1 MNSWDDLLAALPDL
15 RAAALAIRDPLLSDV
30 IALVETPAP
39 TGHEEARADRLA
51 ARLTEAGAD
60 VGGVDEQRNVVAVLP
75 GIEGARTLLV
85 AAPLDALDIPD
96 AQREVQLGRDE
107 LIGPFVGDNAIA
119 LAAMAA
125 LPTLLDRAQIRL
137 RSNLLLIAAAGSLGR
152 GNFAG
157 LRHALASS
165 RWTPALGWC
174 LESVQLGRLNYA
186 ATGLVRGEIRCALP
200 PDYDWA
206 QYGASGTI
214 LPMADII
221 ERMGRIPLSQ
231 RPLSTLVL
239 GSIRGGISHSNI
251 ARETTLCFEA
261 RSESA
266 DELRRIRSAI
276 EDIVEDAAARS
287 GQQVSLDVAAWRD
300 PGALDIG
307 HPLVRR
313 GRAILQAL
321 GISPMLY
328 PTTSQLGALLD
339 RGVPGITLGLTSG
352 RRRSDLDEVDEAVS
366 ISALAT
372 GLTQLVAHLVAA
384 DLELTP

>member
-1 MNSWDDLLAALPDL
+1 MRTWDELLAALPSIH
-15 RAAALAIRDPLLSDV
+15 AAALSIRDPLLADV
-30 IALVETPAP
+30 IAIVETPAP
-39 TGHEEARADRLA
+39 TGQERARAERLA
-51 ARLTEAGAD
+51 ALFSDAGLEVA
-60 VGGVDEQRNVVAVLP
+60 GVDELSNVLAVHP
-75 GIEGARTLLV
+75 GTEGTNTFLL
-85 AAPLDALDIPD
+85 AAPLDAFEIPP
-96 AQREVQLGRDE
+96 AQREVQVGRDE

-119 LAAMAA
+119 LATLAA
-125 LPTLLDRAQIRL
+125 LPALLDRAQIRL
-137 RSNLLLIAAAGSLGR
+137 RANLWLVAAARSLGR

-157 LRHALASS
+157 LRHALETS
-165 RWTPALGWC
+165 RSTPSVGWC

-186 ATGLVRGEIRCALP
+186 ATGLFRGEIRCALP

-214 LPMADII
+214 LPMADIV
-221 ERMGRIPLSQ
+221 ERLGRIPLSQ

-251 ARETTLCFEA
+251 ARETVLCFEA

-276 EDIVEDAAARS
+276 EDVVEDAAARS
-287 GQQVSLDVAAWRD
+287 GQHVTLEVAAARD
-300 PGALDIG
+300 PGALDIA

-313 GRAILQAL
+313 GRALLQAL
-321 GISPMLY
+321 GVTPMLY
-328 PTTSQLGALLD
+328 PTTSQLGALLE
-339 RGVPGITLGLTSG
+339 RGVPGVTLGLTTG

-366 ISALAT
+366 ISALTT
-372 GLTQLVAHLVAA
+372 GLTQLVGHLLAA